1 MPSTRERI
9 VEQADVLFY
18 ERGYEATSL
27 ADIAAPLGLSRGNFY
42 YHFKTKDEML
52 DAVIDL
58 RLSRT
63 AAMLTA
69 WEAEGDT
76 PLARITCFIR
86 ILIRNRVKIMSW
98 GCPVGTLVSELSKL
112 EHIAH
117 ARAAELF
124 TLFIDWLA
132 VQFRSAG
139 VERDAKALATHLM
152 GRSQGVAALA
162 QAFGD
167 EALIE
172 AEVARMT
179 DWVAQQ
185 IAAQLTD
192 YS

>member
-1 MPSTRERI
+1 MTRTRDRI
-9 VEQADVLFY
+9 VSQADVLFY
-18 ERGYEATSL
+18 ERGFEATSL
-27 ADIAAPLGLSRGNFY
+27 ADIAGALGLSRGNFY
-42 YHFKTKDEML
+42 YHFKTKDEIL
-52 DAVIDL
+52 NAVIDL

-69 WEAEGDT
+69 WEAESDT

-86 ILIRNRVKIMSW
+86 ILTRNRAKIMSW

-112 EHIAH
+112 EHA
-117 ARAAELF
+117 AQGRAAELF

-132 VQFRSAG
+132 TQFRSAG
-139 VERDAKALATHLM
+139 IERDAKALATHLM

-172 AEVARMT
+172 AEVAQMT
-179 DWVAQQ
+179 DWVEQQ
-185 IAAQLTD
+185 IATQAP
-192 YS
+192 

>member
-1 MPSTRERI
+1 MSSTRERI

-18 ERGYEATSL
+18 ERGYEAASL

-42 YHFKTKDEML
+42 YHFKTKDEIL

-86 ILIRNRVKIMSW
+86 ILIRNRAKIMSW
-98 GCPVGTLVSELSKL
+98 GCPVGTLMSELSKL
-112 EHIAH
+112 DHIAQ

-167 EALIE
+167 DALIE
-172 AEVARMT
+172 AEVAQMT
-179 DWVAQQ
+179 DWVTQQ
-185 IAAQLTD
+185 IAVQSTD